1 LVLARARHRG
11 PVKKRIG
18 DRRRG
23 PRFEIVGTLSGTL
36 ETWRRLKLLN
46 LGAGGALMESTTPM
60 LPGTRAN
67 GRVVINGQLRDV
79 RAIVRRVAPE
89 GTHRRYQVAVEW
101 GQALAEGDAL
111 LAADHVP
118 PRRESTRS
126 MVDRRRAVRVA
137 PPGPSEIQWPTW
149 STIELIDISTTGVL
163 FASPVALEE
172 GESGQLRMRLGEGS
186 FNADVEVRRGNPTGP
201 KAGTY
206 RVGAQF
212 TSLDEPSRL
221 TLDDFLGGQRE

>member
-1 LVLARARHRG
+1 
-11 PVKKRIG
+11 
-18 DRRRG
+18 
-23 PRFEIVGTLSGTL
+23 
-36 ETWRRLKLLN
+36 
-46 LGAGGALMESTTPM
+46 MESTTPM
-60 LPGTRAN
+60 LPGTRAS